1 LVEQICNPV
10 VVLQLKFATA
20 SVGIFGMNFK
30 ANAVRPHNK
39 TNARNIILFTRNLS
53 TIIPVM
59 GFTKKDSIDKYVKT
73 KPTTIGE

>member
-1 LVEQICNPV
+1 MCNSV

-20 SVGIFGMNFK
+20 SVGIFWTNFK

-39 TNARNIILFTRNLS
+39 TQARNIILFTRNLS
-53 TIIPVM
+53 TIIPII

-73 KPTTIGE
+73 EPTTIGE